1 MLHSSNQAQPP
12 RHISLVLGGGGARGL
27 AHIGVIRWLEENNY
41 RIDSISGCSM
51 GALVGGIYALG
62 KLEEFTQWVSAIGTV
77 DMFRLLDI
85 TLSSAGLVKGDRI
98 IETLRSLTGEELIEN
113 LPISYTAVASDIV
126 NEKEVWISRG
136 PLFDA
141 IRASIAIPLFFA
153 PAQYNGLQLVDGAV
167 LNPVPIAP
175 TFRDHTEMTIA
186 VNLSGKDDPA
196 WPRPKPQNEAD
207 EPESFFTR
215 KVNQFIE
222 SVRPTPRSGE
232 LDGMYAVA
240 GQAIDTMEGAI
251 ARHKLAV
258 YPPDAVIEIPRNLCT
273 MLEFDRAVELIE
285 AGYEIAGAQMAL
297 QPKARRV
304 PSNIEELSKPS
315 EATGD

>member
-1 MLHSSNQAQPP
+1 MDHSPDPAQPS
-12 RHISLVLGGGGARGL
+12 RSISLVLGGGGARGL

-41 RIDSISGCSM
+41 RIESIAGCSM

-62 KLEEFTQWVSAIGTV
+62 KLDEFSQWVSAIGTV

-98 IETLRSLTGEELIEN
+98 IETLRALTGEKCIED
-113 LPISYTAVASDIV
+113 LPIAYTAVASDIV
-126 NEKEVWISRG
+126 NEKEVWISQG

-175 TFRDHTEMTIA
+175 TFRDHTDMTIA
-186 VNLSGKDDPA
+186 VNLNGKADPA
-196 WPRPKPQNEAD
+196 WPKPRPKNESEESD
-207 EPESFFTR
+207 SFFTR
-215 KVNQFIE
+215 KINQFIE
-222 SVRPTPRSGE
+222 SVRPSPRNGE

-273 MLEFDRAVELIE
+273 MLEFDRALELIE
-285 AGYEIAGAQMAL
+285 AGYEIAAAQMAF
-297 QPKARRV
+297 QPPVRRV
-304 PSNIEELSKPS
+304 PSDLKEDP
-315 EATGD
+315 A